1 MREWRVAIVWF
12 MPSTPGPPVR
22 LFAGSEELLL
32 RRAADQLLAEL
43 RGDGEL
49 EIEDL
54 AAGDLKEVG
63 LPDVWTGSL
72 FGTPRAIV
80 IRDAQDLPSTTGAT
94 LVDLLSGPPPAAT
107 VILLATGT
115 GRIQKAAKAIKAAG
129 GRTDIAPP
137 REFEQRKWAAFVS
150 EEFARHSRKCEPAA
164 IDAILAHAGLNV
176 PSIVE
181 KVAQVAAAA
190 PAGKVTREQVDGL
203 VIGVGSRGA
212 FAVADAMCDR
222 KPGEALTLLR
232 GAFAAGEDPVKVLGA
247 LVYRLRSIVAV
258 AGGLDGKA
266 VGVSISPGQARR
278 LQGVRRNFGPGE
290 LTGAYAALAAADLEI
305 KSGDLPPEL
314 VMERAV
320 VQIATSAA

>member
-1 MREWRVAIVWF
+1 MSRT
-12 MPSTPGPPVR
+12 SGPPVR
-22 LFAGSEELLL
+22 LLTGPEELLL
-32 RRAADQLLAEL
+32 RRAADRLLAEL

-80 IRDAQDLPSTTGAT
+80 LRDAQDLPAAT
-94 LVDLLSGPPPAAT
+94 AAALVDLLSGPAPAAT
-107 VILLATGT
+107 AILLATGT
-115 GRIQKAAKAIKAAG
+115 GRIQKLAKAVRAAG
-129 GRTDIAPP
+129 GRTDISPP
-137 REFEQRKWAAFVS
+137 RDFEDRKWAALVS
-150 EEFARHSRKCEPAA
+150 DEFARHQRRCEPAA
-164 IDAILAHAGLNV
+164 LEAILAHAGLDV
-176 PSIVE
+176 SSVAE
-181 KVAQVAAAA
+181 KVAQVAVAA
-190 PAGKVTREQVDGL
+190 PAGRITRGHVEQLIV
-203 VIGVGSRGA
+203 GVGSRGA

-222 KPGEALTLLR
+222 KPAEALTLLR

-258 AGGLDGKA
+258 AGGLDGKT

-290 LTGAYAALAAADLEI
+290 LTDAYAALAAADLEI
-305 KSGDLPPEL
+305 KSGELPPEL

-320 VQIATSAA
+320 IQIATSAAA